1 MKVNGKMVLKMGK
14 DVKISRTSK
23 DIVEDGWQVKKKATE
38 SYFTLM
44 EAIIRAIFR
53 ITK

>member
-1 MKVNGKMVLKMGK
+1 MVM
-14 DVKISRTSK
+14 DARISRINK
-23 DIVEDGWQVKKKATE
+23 NILEDGWQAKNRVME